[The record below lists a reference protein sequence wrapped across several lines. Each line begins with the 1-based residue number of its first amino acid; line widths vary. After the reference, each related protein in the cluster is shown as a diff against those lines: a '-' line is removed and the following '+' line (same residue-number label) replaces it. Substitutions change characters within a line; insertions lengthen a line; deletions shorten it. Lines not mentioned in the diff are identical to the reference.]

1 MNDLYL
7 IRVKKKKNLFSFVYF
22 ANGLSSNP
30 GLDLTLKK
38 VIIKPNNM
46 FMNEF
51 VYL

>member
-22 ANGLSSNP
+22 VNGLSSNP
-30 GLDLTLKK
+30 GLGLTLKK
-38 VIIKPNNM
+38 VIIKPNNIVIDS
-46 FMNEF
+46 

>member
-7 IRVKKKKNLFSFVYF
+7 IRVKKKTCFVYF

-51 VYL
+51 IYL